1 MEADFVK
8 TDLPKYLKVPQ
19 VAGSKG
25 IYLTFSLSPSCRSGL
40 CLQKGCMSVEV
51 IKSLLNILAL
61 ELECPGSGPC
71 HLKGPLSFVELL
83 KMILQTWA
91 TKKLLLASVWPCF
104 VFSKHCANFF
114 FLLFEVV
121 YQIQVLIICQ
131 SLLTHQNFTKFT
143 EVRDLGQCVYN
154 RNF

>member
-8 TDLPKYLKVPQ
+8 TDLPNCLKVPQ

-25 IYLTFSLSPSCRSGL
+25 IYLTFSPWPSCRSGL
-40 CLQKGCMSVEV
+40 CLQNGCMSVEV

-91 TKKLLLASVWPCF
+91 TKQLLLASVWPCF

-114 FLLFEVV
+114 FSFIWSGLPNPSFDHLPEPVDTPELHKIYRGERPGAV
-121 YQIQVLIICQ
+121 HI
-131 SLLTHQNFTKFT
+131 
-143 EVRDLGQCVYN
+143 
-154 RNF
+154 